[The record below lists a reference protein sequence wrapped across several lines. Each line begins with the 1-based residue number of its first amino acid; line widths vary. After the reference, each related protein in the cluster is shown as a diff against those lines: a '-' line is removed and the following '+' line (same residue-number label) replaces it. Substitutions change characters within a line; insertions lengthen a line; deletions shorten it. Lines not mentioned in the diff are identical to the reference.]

1 MSLQS
6 LSTRSFKIK
15 DNGGRGGLKNQSFSI
30 ALHSITAGRHQ
41 LKTRLTPALLLFAL
55 VLTLAGQTMSRA
67 VAQQPATADQV
78 SSAAIQELAAN
89 SKKAII
95 GTGIS
100 EPYFNEHFRL
110 IKVINEASD
119 RRVEWKYSINEYE
132 TLLVDDVGYYTTEKG
147 ERVDVHSIKN
157 ELFSAY
163 DIKRT
168 IAKSKAYA
176 ALKSCVGEHSD
187 ALVVYRALKTPG
199 KARLYLTARAIT
211 KLESLNKKGK
221 KRDKEAEREI
231 EGLFFSVGF
240 VELETGKCTIE
251 RGKVTP

>member
-1 MSLQS
+1 MLC
-6 LSTRSFKIK
+6 
-15 DNGGRGGLKNQSFSI
+15 
-30 ALHSITAGRHQ
+30 
-41 LKTRLTPALLLFAL
+41 AL
-55 VLTLAGQTMSRA
+55 VPALAGQTLSTDGR
-67 VAQQPATADQV
+67 QQPAVVAQS
-78 SSAAIQELAAN
+78 SSAAVQELAAN

-95 GTGIS
+95 ETGIT

-110 IKVINEASD
+110 VKVINEASD
-119 RRVEWKYSINEYE
+119 RRVEWKYAINEYE
-132 TLLVDDVGYYTTEKG
+132 TLLVDDVGYYTTEGG

-176 ALKSCVGEHSD
+176 LLKSCVGEHSD
-187 ALVVYRALKTPG
+187 ALVVYRALKSPG
-199 KARLYLTARAIT
+199 KARLYLTARATI
-211 KLESLNKKGK
+211 KPESRKRKDK
-221 KRDKEAEREI
+221 KRDKEEEREI

-240 VELETGKCTIE
+240 VELETGRCTIE